1 MVINNKDIK
10 SIVKKLGDFF
20 SSFSSLPMVLN
31 LQVTL
36 ILGSKQGPVMLT
48 MVPPSMCPFSGAK
61 VKGKFVPT
69 VKKIM
74 QIKNNFL

>member
-1 MVINNKDIK
+1 
-10 SIVKKLGDFF
+10 
-20 SSFSSLPMVLN
+20 MVLN